1 MQKYIIDI
9 GQYQQNINIIS
20 DCNNITFI
28 NTGTINV
35 QIGTF
40 TLVPNASL
48 AIGGNAG
55 EIDKTIYTINFQ
67 GATNGNVVVIRK
79 IFI

>member
-1 MQKYIIDI
+1 MQNYRIDI

-28 NTGTINV
+28 NTGTIDV
-35 QIGTF
+35 QVNTF
-40 TLVPNASL
+40 TIVAGASL
-48 AIGGNAG
+48 SIGGNAE
-55 EIDKTIYTINFQ
+55 EIDRTIYTINFQ

-79 IFI
+79 IFQ